1 MDTKLRLVVKNDN
14 PLKSD
19 ESNKLTREKIIE
31 YDKRNREL
39 HEIFLS
45 MGNLFEE
52 LESNDN
58 YIEELEY
65 RLYQIK
71 INLEMICENRGI
83 DFLPYNKLLDL
94 ADLQE
99 EWIEYLEI
107 MINNYR
113 NCDNILEFLSNI
125 ISILEPYY
133 YYI

>member
-1 MDTKLRLVVKNDN
+1 MDKKLRLVVKNDN

-19 ESNKLTREKIIE
+19 ESKKLTREKILE

-45 MGNLFEE
+45 MENLFEE
-52 LESNDN
+52 FESNDN
-58 YIEELEY
+58 YIEELEN
-65 RLYQIK
+65 RLDQIK
-71 INLEMICENRGI
+71 VNLEMICENRGVA
-83 DFLPYNKLLDL
+83 FLPYNKLLDL

-99 EWIEYLEI
+99 EWIESLETI
-107 MINNYR
+107 INNYG